1 MCVYATCCAELKV
14 CPDVKKESALPPA
27 VSDSNL
33 FSHFK
38 SICLVCENKLSV
50 CAQSCNR
57 GTNKVATQHLSSQS
71 ALGEQGADQ
80 PVHPLPDFCQVL
92 YLFMSRLRT
101 TKAAP

>member
-14 CPDVKKESALPPA
+14 CPEEPALPPA

-38 SICLVCENKLSV
+38 SICLVCESV

-92 YLFMSRLRT
+92 YLFMSRLST